1 MGQSGLG
8 NYKLLAQL
16 AMSLCLIPHSNAV
29 AERVFSLINKNLTA
43 QRKSMKK
50 DTTLNNIMIV
60 KCADLP
66 IDFEPEAELLKNAK
80 RATRLSLIQADESE

>member
-50 DTTLNNIMIV
+50 DTTLDNMIV

-80 RATRLSLIQADESE
+80 RATRLSLIQAAESE

>member
-50 DTTLNNIMIV
+50 DTTLDNMIV

-66 IDFEPEAELLKNAK
+66 IDFKPEAELLKNAK
-80 RATRLSLIQADESE
+80 RATRLSLIQAAESE